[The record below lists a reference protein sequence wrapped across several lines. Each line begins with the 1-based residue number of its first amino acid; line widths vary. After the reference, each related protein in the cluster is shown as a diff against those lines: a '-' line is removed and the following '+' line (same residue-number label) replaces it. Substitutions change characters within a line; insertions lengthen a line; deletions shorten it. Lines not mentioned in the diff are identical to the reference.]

1 MRSEE
6 KSPTPHSPF
15 PISED
20 EFQRELQLPRR
31 AGVAGWESRAVGR
44 GDESKG
50 RASHRGHTPWLSKV
64 CTVEEVEDLSP
75 ELDTQTLGNLG
86 VLEDREIHVFEV
98 WPGDDISAQAA
109 KVEDAAARYR
119 QRKDRAGGTETG
131 GGRNCDP
138 RIADCVSEKQVWTDF
153 ADSADRADQVWSERH
168 RPGEAV
174 DVGDDVDRVAT
185 LQLGDAGKLPAFD
198 QAIAFEG
205 QFVKPVDDEPMA
217 GVEIRQPTIPTD
229 VEAVLHDHALR
240 VERIV
245 VDGFRECVGGVEL
258 KPVRESLVPCDP
270 QRVVAGIARAAVL
283 EDIAERGA
291 GQNRAIAWAR
301 GVR

>member
-1 MRSEE
+1 MRSGWN

-20 EFQRELQLPRR
+20 ELHCELQLPRR
-31 AGVAGWESRAVGR
+31 AGVAGWESGSVGW

-50 RASHRGHTPWLSKV
+50 CASHRGDTPWLPKV
-64 CTVEEVEDLSP
+64 RMVEEVEDLSP
-75 ELDTQTLGNLG
+75 ELDTQILGYPG
-86 VLEDREIHVFEV
+86 GLEDREIRVFEV
-98 WPGDDISAQAA
+98 WSGDDIPAQAA

-138 RIADCVSEKQVWTDF
+138 RVADRVREPQVGADIADNVY
-153 ADSADRADQVWSERH
+153 RADQVRSERH

-174 DVGDDVDRVAT
+174 DVGDDVDRVST
-185 LQLGDAGKLPAFD
+185 LQLCDAGKLPAFD
-198 QAIAFEG
+198 QSIAFEG

-217 GVEIRQPTIPTD
+217 GVEIRHRTIPTD
-229 VEAVLHDHALR
+229 VEAVLYDHALC

-245 VDGFRECVGGVEL
+245 VDGFREGVGGVEL
-258 KPVRESLVPCDP
+258 KPMRESLVPCDP
-270 QRVVAGIARAAVL
+270 QRVVAGIAHAVVI

-291 GQNRAIAWAR
+291 GQNRAIA
-301 GVR
+301 